1 MKNTFGSIYDA
12 IVGFVNGV
20 QAALAI
26 PMAAINFL
34 RTGELGNYTIK
45 KLPSFAELMSQQNVS
60 QGITSARQF
69 ESQMPSPMSSGAAG
83 ETPASIP
90 ALPPKAVK
98 AAPEVFDNT
107 SGNAG
112 GFETA
117 GIGGLQGF
125 GDIIF
130 NVNGGD
136 PNAVVDA
143 LRDYMRNNGSVP
155 ITTANLY

>member
-1 MKNTFGSIYDA
+1 
-12 IVGFVNGV
+12 
-20 QAALAI
+20 
-26 PMAAINFL
+26 MAAN
-34 RTGELGNYTIK
+34 
-45 KLPSFAELMSQQNVS
+45 PSTTRPVTTQQAESMF
-60 QGITSARQF
+60 GGSAI
-69 ESQMPSPMSSGAAG
+69 SGAAG
-83 ETPASIP
+83 ASPASIP

-117 GIGGLQGF
+117 GIGAIQGF

-143 LRDYMRNNGSVP
+143 LRDYMRQNGPIP
-155 ITTANLY
+155 ITIS